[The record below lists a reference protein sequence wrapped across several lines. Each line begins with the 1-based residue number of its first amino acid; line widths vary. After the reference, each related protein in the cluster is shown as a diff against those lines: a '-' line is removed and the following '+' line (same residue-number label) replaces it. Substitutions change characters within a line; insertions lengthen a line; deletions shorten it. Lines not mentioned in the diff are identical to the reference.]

1 MAKKQTFTSK
11 LNKGGK
17 DFKFV
22 KHIKSVVSEDTG
34 HIKFLHNM
42 VRLEENENLD
52 QALKRMEEE
61 SMQGLSF
68 GKPDEDSVE
77 EVKEAPAEET
87 KEADAE
93 EVNEEDPTE
102 EVKEESPAEETKEA
116 DAEEVKEEAPAEEAK
131 EEAPAEEVEEE
142 DSNKEVK
149 EEAPAEEIR
158 EEAEPA
164 TEDQSAEKADDSSD
178 K

>member
-11 LNKGGK
+11 LSKQGSN
-17 DFKFV
+17 FKYV

-34 HIKFLHNM
+34 HIKFLDNM

-61 SMQGLSF
+61 SKQVLSF
-68 GKPDEDSVE
+68 GEIIE
-77 EVKEAPAEET
+77 EASGEEQ
-87 KEADAE
+87 
-93 EVNEEDPTE
+93 P
-102 EVKEESPAEETKEA
+102 
-116 DAEEVKEEAPAEEAK
+116 KEEAPVEETSAEESK
-131 EEAPAEEVEEE
+131 DEAPVEE
-142 DSNKEVK
+142 
-149 EEAPAEEIR
+149 PT

-164 TEDQSAEKADDSSD
+164 SEDKSAEKAEDSSD

>member
-11 LNKGGK
+11 LSKQGSN
-17 DFKFV
+17 FKYV

-34 HIKFLHNM
+34 HVKFLDNM

-61 SMQGLSF
+61 SKQVLSF
-68 GKPDEDSVE
+68 GEIIEEASGEEQPKEEAPVE
-77 EVKEAPAEET
+77 EASAEES
-87 KEADAE
+87 
-93 EVNEEDPTE
+93 N
-102 EVKEESPAEETKEA
+102 
-116 DAEEVKEEAPAEEAK
+116 EEAPAEEAPAEEQPK
-131 EEAPAEEVEEE
+131 EEAPVEEASAEESNEEAPAEE
-142 DSNKEVK
+142 
-149 EEAPAEEIR
+149 PA

-164 TEDQSAEKADDSSD
+164 SEDKSAEKAEDSSD

>member
-11 LNKGGK
+11 LSKQGSN
-17 DFKFV
+17 FKYV

-34 HIKFLHNM
+34 HVKFLDNM

-61 SMQGLSF
+61 SKQVLSF
-68 GKPDEDSVE
+68 GEIIEEASEEEQPKEEVPVE
-77 EVKEAPAEET
+77 EASAEE
-87 KEADAE
+87 
-93 EVNEEDPTE
+93 
-102 EVKEESPAEETKEA
+102 S
-116 DAEEVKEEAPAEEAK
+116 KEEAPAET
-131 EEAPAEEVEEE
+131 PT
-142 DSNKEVK
+142 
-149 EEAPAEEIR
+149 

-164 TEDQSAEKADDSSD
+164 SEDKSAEKAEDPSD

>member
-11 LNKGGK
+11 LSKQGSN
-17 DFKFV
+17 FKYV

-34 HIKFLHNM
+34 HIKFLDNM

-61 SMQGLSF
+61 SKQVLSF
-68 GKPDEDSVE
+68 GEIIEEASGEEQPKEEAPVE
-77 EVKEAPAEET
+77 EASAEE
-87 KEADAE
+87 
-93 EVNEEDPTE
+93 
-102 EVKEESPAEETKEA
+102 S
-116 DAEEVKEEAPAEEAK
+116 KEEAPAE
-131 EEAPAEEVEEE
+131 AP
-142 DSNKEVK
+142 K
-149 EEAPAEEIR
+149 

-164 TEDQSAEKADDSSD
+164 SEDQSAEKAEDSSD

>member
-87 KEADAE
+87 KEAAE
-93 EVNEEDPTE
+93 EVKEEAPSE

-116 DAEEVKEEAPAEEAK
+116 DPL
-131 EEAPAEEVEEE
+131 
-142 DSNKEVK
+142 
-149 EEAPAEEIR
+149 
-158 EEAEPA
+158 
-164 TEDQSAEKADDSSD
+164 
-178 K
+178 